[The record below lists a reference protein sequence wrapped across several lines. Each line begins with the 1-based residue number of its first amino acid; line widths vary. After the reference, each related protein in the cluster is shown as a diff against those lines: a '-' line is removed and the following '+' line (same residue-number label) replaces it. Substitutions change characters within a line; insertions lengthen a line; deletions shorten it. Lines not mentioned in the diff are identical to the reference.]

1 MRFVGIDLHKHSIT
15 ICVVQQDR
23 TVLQTRKFACA
34 DADRIV
40 AFFASLGEFQAV
52 IEATASYD
60 LERLAAS
67 LRAAV
72 PEFNPASEADSAR
85 ASTTILNFPARR
97 ARPN

>member
-1 MRFVGIDLHKHSIT
+1 MQADF
-15 ICVVQQDR
+15 R
-23 TVLQTRKFACA
+23 TVLLAKDDFAP
-34 DADRIV
+34 DPGV
-40 AFFASLGEFQAV
+40 APKILQALPRSV
-52 IEATASYD
+52 SVERVDPALQALREATASYD